1 MNYLNGYTW
10 IFFKVLEQLWWL
22 GRDFSTSK
30 SFSLTFP
37 KNAPSTSILTLNP

>member
-1 MNYLNGYTW
+1 MDYLNGYTW

-30 SFSLTFP
+30 SSLPSP
-37 KNAPSTSILTLNP
+37 KNAPSTLLTLDP